1 MRIELR
7 AVSKS
12 YLLKTALHNV
22 NISFSPAKIHAL
34 LGENGSGKSTL
45 AGILAGDI
53 QPTSGAVLLDGTPVV
68 FHSAKDARAKGIVLV
83 HQRPLLADSI
93 TVKEN
98 ILLGL
103 STTTRLL
110 KNDTQLVQAFNALK
124 KEWAPRLQLAS
135 FVKDLGGDERFYTSL
150 IGALLLAPQC
160 LILDEPSSFL
170 DQEQR
175 TSLYRSL
182 QKLAA
187 SGCSIIVITHSTA
200 EATTYADDI
209 FMLHEGTLATPHGDA
224 SSYFSKTGTE
234 QSAPYA
240 NREHPCFSLAHAT
253 SRPKDRPALLDA
265 TIVADY
271 GTITMV
277 TGMQEG
283 SLGTLEDVVT
293 GMSTVKCGGTLQF
306 FSRQPQSTICFPLS
320 SGKLNASFLRKHHTA
335 IVPSDRTF
343 RASNPNL
350 TVEQMLTVY
359 YNGSNTRKQALTL
372 IKQADI
378 RITPEEQTADLS
390 GGMLQRL
397 ILAREQS
404 LQPDFFILCE
414 PMQGLDIQAQASLCA
429 MLVSLADKG
438 IAILVLGAADFPLS
452 LCSRVYTLEGG
463 ITTLSFEKKADTKS
477 NIGKEEQQ

>member
-12 YLLKTALHNV
+12 YLLKTALHDV

-34 LGENGSGKSTL
+34 FGENGSGKSTL

-53 QPTSGAVLLDGTPVV
+53 QPTSGTVLLDGTPVI

-103 STTTRLL
+103 STTHLL
-110 KNDTQLVQAFNALK
+110 KNDRQFVQAFDALK
-124 KEWAPRLQLAS
+124 KEWAPRLQLTS

-150 IGALLLAPQC
+150 IGALLLTPQC

-175 TSLYRSL
+175 NALYRSL

-209 FMLHEGTLATPHGDA
+209 CMLHEGTLAAPHGDT
-224 SSYFSKTGTE
+224 SPVFPKTTTE
-234 QSAPYA
+234 QSAPNA
-240 NREHPCFSLAHAT
+240 NKEHPCFSLTHAS

-293 GMSTVKCGGTLQF
+293 GMSTVKCGGTLQLY
-306 FSRQPQSTICFPLS
+306 SKQSQGTICFPLS
-320 SGKLNASFLRKHHTA
+320 SGKLSASFLRKHHTA
-335 IVPSDRTF
+335 MVPSDRTF

-414 PMQGLDIQAQASLCA
+414 PMQGLDIQAQASLCT